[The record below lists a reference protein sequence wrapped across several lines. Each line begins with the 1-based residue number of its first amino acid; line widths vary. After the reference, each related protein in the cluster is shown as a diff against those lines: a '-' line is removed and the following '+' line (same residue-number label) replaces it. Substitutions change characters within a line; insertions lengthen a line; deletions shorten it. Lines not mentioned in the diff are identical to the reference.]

1 MTLVETIKYTEN
13 LAELLEN
20 QAQVYEKQGNPMSY
34 LPYKET
40 AKEYK
45 QRAEW
50 LKELKERREIQDIL
64 LQFLVDSESD
74 ICCAD
79 SADDEKECEICA
91 DNCNNIT
98 KDCWIRW
105 AKMKAREVNAND
117 TNRCEN

>member
-79 SADDEKECEICA
+79 SADDEKECLPGRG
-91 DNCNNIT
+91 
-98 KDCWIRW
+98 IR
-105 AKMKAREVNAND
+105 KENQNEESTIPD
-117 TNRCEN
+117 SYRCHDAVPSGWLR